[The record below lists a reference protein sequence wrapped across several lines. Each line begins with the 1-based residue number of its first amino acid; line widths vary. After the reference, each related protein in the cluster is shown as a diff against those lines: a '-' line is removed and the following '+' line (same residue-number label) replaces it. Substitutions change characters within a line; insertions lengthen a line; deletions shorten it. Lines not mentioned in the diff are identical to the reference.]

1 MQASGLAYKI
11 AFSLLRG
18 MNATTAG
25 EMLRRLGSPEEFF
38 RLDARSLRSRMGVKS
53 DLADSEYR
61 SSLLE
66 IAVSEAEF
74 IADNNVRSCF
84 FTDQDYP
91 RRLRECADAPV
102 MLY

>member
-74 IADNNVRSCF
+74 IADMYAHASLPTKTIRAASGSA
-84 FTDQDYP
+84 P
-91 RRLRECADAPV
+91 MRL
-102 MLY
+102 